1 MTNSEIKNEAK
12 TILSNL
18 QGKNQLFL
26 LPILLSII
34 TLYISFYYQYN
45 NMTLLDFFVPLP
57 VYFFYTLSI
66 ISVSFV
72 MLDVVK
78 NQKLNVRFSDNT
90 YVFSSHIF
98 WKLLSV
104 LVLKGLILS
113 FFYLL
118 STFGLLIIISSFRLL
133 LSGNLI
139 LAPVLIVVSSLITT
153 KAVIKLVQQ
162 YYSYSI
168 STLVFYTQLE
178 SGNYEGPSKV
188 LVASRE
194 LMNGNKLRLFL
205 LDLSFIGWQFLT
217 IFSFGLVYI
226 YLLPYQTTARL
237 IFYRN
242 ITKNS

>member
-57 VYFFYTLSI
+57 VYFFYTLFI

-104 LVLKGLILS
+104 LV
-113 FFYLL
+113 
-118 STFGLLIIISSFRLL
+118 
-133 LSGNLI
+133 
-139 LAPVLIVVSSLITT
+139 
-153 KAVIKLVQQ
+153 
-162 YYSYSI
+162 
-168 STLVFYTQLE
+168 
-178 SGNYEGPSKV
+178 
-188 LVASRE
+188 
-194 LMNGNKLRLFL
+194 
-205 LDLSFIGWQFLT
+205 
-217 IFSFGLVYI
+217 
-226 YLLPYQTTARL
+226 
-237 IFYRN
+237 
-242 ITKNS
+242 

>member
-57 VYFFYTLSI
+57 VYFFYTLFI

-90 YVFSSHIF
+90 YVFSSHI
-98 WKLLSV
+98 
-104 LVLKGLILS
+104 
-113 FFYLL
+113 
-118 STFGLLIIISSFRLL
+118 
-133 LSGNLI
+133 
-139 LAPVLIVVSSLITT
+139 
-153 KAVIKLVQQ
+153 
-162 YYSYSI
+162 
-168 STLVFYTQLE
+168 
-178 SGNYEGPSKV
+178 
-188 LVASRE
+188 
-194 LMNGNKLRLFL
+194 
-205 LDLSFIGWQFLT
+205 
-217 IFSFGLVYI
+217 
-226 YLLPYQTTARL
+226 
-237 IFYRN
+237 
-242 ITKNS
+242 